1 MFAFGNLV
9 FGAVR
14 LQVTTT
20 SLRKGHEMETETTLT
35 ITETINEIIAI
46 TNAKDVLQKKYN
58 ETIVGNGYLAIVMLH
73 LELSAQHLSSKL
85 ANAIEKF

>member
-1 MFAFGNLV
+1 
-9 FGAVR
+9 
-14 LQVTTT
+14 
-20 SLRKGHEMETETTLT
+20 METETTLT

-46 TNAKDVLQKKYN
+46 TNAKDVLQKKYYD
-58 ETIVGNGYLAIVMLH
+58 ETIIGNGYLAIVMAH

>member
-1 MFAFGNLV
+1 
-9 FGAVR
+9 
-14 LQVTTT
+14 
-20 SLRKGHEMETETTLT
+20 METETTLT

-58 ETIVGNGYLAIVMLH
+58 EKVSGNSYLAIVMLH